1 MSSTTSGAVL
11 NVGAREVTRADV
23 EDFLYREAQLLDEWR
38 LDEWFTM
45 FEPDGRMEVPT
56 TDWAGWDATTAGF
69 FVCDDYDLIRARVK
83 RLKSR
88 KAHAE
93 NPHSRTHR
101 MVSNVILLEAGA
113 ETVWISANFLIH
125 RYRDGGA
132 YTYVGR
138 YEHVLKVDDD
148 GLRFRVRRSIPVMES
163 MDPGARLSFIL

>member
-1 MSSTTSGAVL
+1 MPPTTNGAVL
-11 NVGAREVTRADV
+11 HVGTREVTRAQV

-38 LDEWFTM
+38 LDEWFTL
-45 FEPDGRMEVPT
+45 FEADARMEVPT

-125 RYRDGGA
+125 RYRDNGA

-148 GLRFRVRRSIPVMES
+148 GLRFRVRRAIPVMES